1 MNLLKVENNNQKE
14 ITNSNNENQ
23 KKISLDNF
31 ITEAISE
38 TYENNIN
45 DNNDIQ
51 NVNMSSPSSNN
62 KTVTNTYKKKP
73 KLNL

>member
-1 MNLLKVENNNQKE
+1 M
-14 ITNSNNENQ
+14 TNERVLPSWM
-23 KKISLDNF
+23 KR
-31 ITEAISE
+31 APSE
-38 TYENNIN
+38 H
-45 DNNDIQ
+45 DIQ